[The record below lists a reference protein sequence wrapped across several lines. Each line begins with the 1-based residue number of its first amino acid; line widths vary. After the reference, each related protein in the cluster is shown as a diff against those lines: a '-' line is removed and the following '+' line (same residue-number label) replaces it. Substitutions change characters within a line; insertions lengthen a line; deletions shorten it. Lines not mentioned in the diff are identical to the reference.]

1 MKAPAFQFY
10 ADDFIGGTV
19 VFSAEDVGAYM
30 RLLCYQWGN
39 GAIPT
44 RKELVDRIAGCAVGP
59 DVMAKFPDGKNARME
74 REREKQADYRL
85 QQSAK
90 GKASAQARFNR
101 GSTAV
106 QPSGEPEGQPKV
118 NSPSPSPSPSPISN
132 TVTESQ
138 PPTPSASADAS
149 HPWEGDWK
157 RLGKLFRRRESTKP
171 TQKERKALKA
181 ITPIP
186 DDDLTLIEAYY
197 NAPHPPDADYRRRDL
212 QTLINN
218 WPGELDRATRFKPA
232 KSDKRGEWADS
243 NVVPMVPMTDPAEA
257 ERIASAARQA
267 AREFREGMGR

>member
-19 VFSAEDVGAYM
+19 VLTAEDVGAYM

-39 GAIPT
+39 GAIPS
-44 RKELVDRIAGCAVGP
+44 RKELVDRIAGCVVGP
-59 DVMAKFPDGKNARME
+59 DVMSKFNDGKNPRME
-74 REREKQADYRL
+74 REREKQAEYRS

-101 GSTAV
+101 GSTVV
-106 QPSGEPEGQPKV
+106 QPSGAPEV
-118 NSPSPSPSPSPISN
+118 NSPSPSPSPSPISI

-138 PPTPSASADAS
+138 PSNPSASADAS
-149 HPWEGDWK
+149 HPWDGDWK

-171 TQKERKALKA
+171 NQKERKALKA

-197 NAPHPPDADYRRRDL
+197 NASHPPDADYRRRDL

-218 WPGELDRATRFKPA
+218 WPGELDRANRFKPA
-232 KSDKRGEWADS
+232 KSDRRGEWADS
-243 NVVPMVPMTDPAEA
+243 NVVPMVPLTDPAEA

>member
-44 RKELVDRIAGCAVGP
+44 RKELVDRIAGCVVGL
-59 DVMAKFPDGKNARME
+59 DVMAKFPDGQNARME

-118 NSPSPSPSPSPISN
+118 NSPSPSPSPISN
-132 TVTESQ
+132 TVTESDSGDS
-138 PPTPSASADAS
+138 PPALSPKAA
-149 HPWEGDWK
+149 K
-157 RLGKLFRRRESTKP
+157 VR
-171 TQKERKALKA
+171 RKAKTETDEDW
-181 ITPIP
+181 IS
-186 DDDLTLIEAYY
+186 DLEKMDCFRLVSVRDELGLAQTWCAAHSRQCTRQFFNRWLLRSVEKSRTI
-197 NAPHPPDADYRRRDL
+197 NANGTNLHS
-212 QTLINN
+212 Q
-218 WPGELDRATRFKPA
+218 
-232 KSDKRGEWADS
+232 KSEKYG
-243 NVVPMVPMTDPAEA
+243 
-257 ERIASAARQA
+257 
-267 AREFREGMGR
+267 F